1 MTPAPTTE
9 ARELVLLD
17 SLVTSIAE
25 TRAAVA
31 ALQALEVTLLAS
43 AEVLADEQTSRLTSS
58 SSRDR
63 DMPRRSIAA
72 EIATATR
79 TSDRTV
85 QRRMDEASAL
95 TRSFPAAVRALGAGR
110 IDRAHLSVIFETGAV
125 LTDAAARAD
134 FERAAVSLA
143 QRESPGRL
151 RPLLRTLAER
161 LEPSSIDSRHAA
173 ANERRGVWVQDL
185 DDGMAQLIATLPTAV
200 AHAIRDRLTRL
211 GHEVIDAREPSGD
224 DRRTLD
230 QLRAD
235 ALSDLLLTAEP
246 TAVPRSRDPIVAT
259 VQVLVPVAT
268 LTGQGSEAAE
278 LVGHGPIDRDTAR
291 CLAGAAPGWDRIFT
305 DRATGAVIAVDRY
318 RPSEEQRRLLRAR
331 DERCRFPGC
340 RMPVHRCDVD
350 HTVDAARG
358 GATSTCNL
366 AHLCR
371 RHHSLKHASDW
382 TVLQR
387 PDGTLVWSSPTGRVH
402 LDEPPSRVRFRMT
415 GDPPPF

>member
-9 ARELVLLD
+9 QRELALLD

-31 ALQALEVTLLAS
+31 ALQAFEVTLLVS
-43 AEVLADEQTSRLTSS
+43 AEALADEQASRLASS
-58 SSRDR
+58 SSRER
-63 DMPRRSIAA
+63 EIPRRSIAA

-79 TSDRTV
+79 TSDRTL

-95 TRSFPAAVRALGAGR
+95 TRDFPVAVSALGAGR
-110 IDRAHLSVIFETGAV
+110 IDRAHLTVISETGSS

-134 FERAAVSLA
+134 FEQAAVSLA
-143 QRESPGRL
+143 ERETPGRL

-161 LEPSSIDSRHAA
+161 LEPTSIDSRHAA
-173 ANERRGVWVQDL
+173 AKEQRGVWVQDL
-185 DDGMAQLIATLPTAV
+185 DDGMAQLIATLPAAI
-200 AHAIRDRLTRL
+200 AHAIHDRLSRF
-211 GHEVIDAREPSGD
+211 GREVVDAREPSGGD
-224 DRRTLD
+224 LRALD

-235 ALSDLLLTAEP
+235 ALADLLLTADP
-246 TAVPRSRDPIVAT
+246 TAVPRSREPIVAT
-259 VQVLVPVAT
+259 VQVLVPVST
-268 LTGQGSEAAE
+268 MNGEGSEAAE
-278 LVGHGPIDRDTAR
+278 LVGHGPIDGDTAR
-291 CLAGAAPGWDRIFT
+291 CLAGGAPGWDRIVT
-305 DRATGAVIAVDRY
+305 DRATGAVISVDRY

-350 HTVDAARG
+350 HTVDAALG

-387 PDGTLVWSSPTGRVH
+387 PDGTLVWTSPTGRVH
-402 LDEPPSRVRFRMT
+402 LDEPPPSVRFRMS